1 MVNTTIAD
9 ANIGLEEECLASG
22 TDVTYEPGHPI
33 ETVETEVQEENFRSH
48 IRTEYQ
54 IFEEH
59 LRFME
64 ARLQRLESAVEQTL
78 ELAIRTQQ
86 SAELVTTSV
95 IHKTFDLIT
104 KQLSSSLIAMQQS
117 AEDTLED
124 FKIDVIDHV
133 NVKPTDETLIVTRTP
148 EGELQYAKMS
158 NPEVQLVGEVD
169 KLDKYFNAKP
179 ELFVNDKVIFNVY
192 VRKTQ

>member
-1 MVNTTIAD
+1 MVNTAIAD
-9 ANIGLEEECLASG
+9 ANISLGEEYHASS
-22 TDVTYEPGHPI
+22 TRATYDP
-33 ETVETEVQEENFRSH
+33 VATEAKAQEEDFIKCSSAPDP
-48 IRTEYQ
+48 YL
-54 IFEEH
+54 EH
-59 LRFME
+59 LKFME

-124 FKIDVIDHV
+124 FKIDVVDHV
-133 NVKPTDETLIVTRTP
+133 NVKPTNETLIVTRTP

-169 KLDKYFNAKP
+169 KLDKYFNTKP

>member
-9 ANIGLEEECLASG
+9 ANIGLEDEHNASG
-22 TDVTYEPGHPI
+22 SVNATCMNNSPEHYPTSEP
-33 ETVETEVQEENFRSH
+33 
-48 IRTEYQ
+48 YL
-54 IFEEH
+54 EH
-59 LRFME
+59 LKFME

-148 EGELQYAKMS
+148 EGELQYAKMT